1 MRRSAGPPPDPRR
14 ADCAARPNARHVDD
28 RGRAPDRSRPAARGL
43 AGPGGEP
50 LMERIGDEVR
60 RELARFG
67 PSAGMT
73 EIVAA
78 WLEAVGEA
86 IAQNAWPAR
95 IGRDGTLY
103 AHAADAIWAFEL
115 GQRAQEIAE
124 RVGVE
129 RIRFVPGP
137 LPVASEEPVAG
148 RPAPPK
154 PGPEHLARAV
164 SLAAGIED
172 EELREA
178 VARAAAAGLAREPD

>member
-1 MRRSAGPPPDPRR
+1 
-14 ADCAARPNARHVDD
+14 
-28 RGRAPDRSRPAARGL
+28 
-43 AGPGGEP
+43 
-50 LMERIGDEVR
+50 MERIGDEVR

-78 WLEAVGEA
+78 WPEAVGEA

-95 IGRDGTLY
+95 IARDGTLHV
-103 AHAADAIWAFEL
+103 HAADAIWAFEL

-129 RIRFVPGP
+129 RIRFAPGP
-137 LPVASEEPVAG
+137 LPAFSEEPATQ
-148 RPAPPK
+148 RAAAPK
-154 PGPEHLARAV
+154 PRPEHLEQAA
-164 SLAAGIED
+164 SLTAGIED

-178 VARAAAAGLAREPD
+178 VARAVAASLARESSDRAVW

>member
-1 MRRSAGPPPDPRR
+1 
-14 ADCAARPNARHVDD
+14 
-28 RGRAPDRSRPAARGL
+28 
-43 AGPGGEP
+43 
-50 LMERIGDEVR
+50 MERIGDDIR

-78 WLEAVGEA
+78 WPEAVGEA

-129 RIRFVPGP
+129 RIRFAPGP
-137 LPVASEEPVAG
+137 LPSFSEEPATR
-148 RPAPPK
+148 RPPVPE
-154 PGPEHLARAV
+154 PRPEHLEQAASV
-164 SLAAGIED
+164 TAGIED
-172 EELREA
+172 PELRET
-178 VARAAAAGLAREPD
+178 VARAVAASLAREPSDRPVW

>member
-1 MRRSAGPPPDPRR
+1 
-14 ADCAARPNARHVDD
+14 
-28 RGRAPDRSRPAARGL
+28 
-43 AGPGGEP
+43 
-50 LMERIGDEVR
+50 MERIGDEVR

-78 WLEAVGEA
+78 WPEAVGEA

-95 IGRDGTLY
+95 IARDGTLHV
-103 AHAADAIWAFEL
+103 HAADAIWAFEL

-129 RIRFVPGP
+129 RIRFAPGP
-137 LPVASEEPVAG
+137 LPAFSEEPATQ
-148 RPAPPK
+148 RAAAPEPH
-154 PGPEHLARAV
+154 PEHLEQAA
-164 SLAAGIED
+164 SLTAGIED

-178 VARAAAAGLAREPD
+178 VARAVAASLARESSDRAVW

>member
-1 MRRSAGPPPDPRR
+1 
-14 ADCAARPNARHVDD
+14 
-28 RGRAPDRSRPAARGL
+28 
-43 AGPGGEP
+43 
-50 LMERIGDEVR
+50 MERIGDDIR

-78 WLEAVGEA
+78 WPEAVGEA

-115 GQRAQEIAE
+115 GQRAQEIAR

-137 LPVASEEPVAG
+137 LPALSEEPARP
-148 RPAPPK
+148 RPAAPQPR
-154 PGPEHLARAV
+154 PEHLERAA
-164 SLAAGIED
+164 SLTAGIED
-172 EELREA
+172 EELRET
-178 VARAAAAGLAREPD
+178 VARAVAASLAREPSDRAAW